1 MQSHGSNFS
10 GGQQQRLLLSRALAG
25 TPDILLLDDATSA
38 LDFKTESAFRQALR
52 EQSKATTT
60 IIAQRISAVMHCD
73 QILVMEDGEMLGL
86 GTHEEL
92 MQSCPLYQEIAALQ
106 IGGEAQ

>member
-1 MQSHGSNFS
+1 MTQPARWTLRPN
-10 GGQQQRLLLSRALAG
+10 R
-25 TPDILLLDDATSA
+25 PSA
-38 LDFKTESAFRQALR
+38 RPLR

-60 IIAQRISAVMHCD
+60 IIIAQRISAVMHCD